1 MRNTLKFSVYH
12 IFKIQIPM
20 DTIDGSEAKGSFP
33 IESRNACQMVPYNVE
48 INRSFLMLI
57 TWLNAWC
64 NIIALFYIDWSLI
77 LAMPMLTT
85 LTYAFSFRPLWIFK
99 LFVLARFLLWHLC
112 CMKYPNPK

>member
-20 DTIDGSEAKGSFP
+20 DTIDDSEAKGSFP
-33 IESRNACQMVPYNVE
+33 IESRNACQMVSYNVE

-64 NIIALFYIDWSLI
+64 NIIALFYIDRSLS
-77 LAMPMLTT
+77 LVNADAYYP
-85 LTYAFSFRPLWIFK
+85 
-99 LFVLARFLLWHLC
+99 HLC
-112 CMKYPNPK
+112 IIF